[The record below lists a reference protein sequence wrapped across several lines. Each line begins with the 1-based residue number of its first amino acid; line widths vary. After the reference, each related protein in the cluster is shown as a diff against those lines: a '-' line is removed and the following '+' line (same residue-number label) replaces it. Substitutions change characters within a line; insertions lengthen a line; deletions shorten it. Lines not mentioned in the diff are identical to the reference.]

1 MKPIKTIKNGDEV
14 RRFFTEKVG
23 RSEKIVMG
31 GKTLWMTINHVDDFK
46 EINHKFK
53 PKTNIKEKRCSNC
66 GETKSVKYFFTDNHS
81 RDGFSAWCNLCGR
94 NYGKEYTKKQKE
106 EKEKRLKN
114 LNYKKTFETLSEMG
128 LVKEGQDYDTWYIEV
143 QKSLLENDDDGTKT
157 LEDLLNKI
165 SDSEDYTEE

>member
-1 MKPIKTIKNGDEV
+1 MKPIKTIKNGEEV

-66 GETKSVKYFFTDNHS
+66 GETKSIKYFFTDNHS

-94 NYGKEYTKKQKE
+94 NYGKEYIKNKKE
-106 EKEKRLKN
+106 EKRKELKESH
-114 LNYKKTFETLSEMG
+114 YKKAYEGMLELG
-128 LVKEGQDYDTWYIEV
+128 LVKDNQDFNAWYLEV
-143 QKSLLENDDDGTKT
+143 QKSLVENDDDTTKT
-157 LEDLLNKI
+157 LEDLLN
-165 SDSEDYTEE
+165 SLSSSEE